1 MYLDRVCLYSLV
13 MVFLFCFAL
22 LHFFCF
28 HFLSLSIS
36 VVLMFYYETFYL
48 INRNDESLV
57 PLKKVRE
64 LSQEV
69 YYSPRKLILLDLT

>member
-1 MYLDRVCLYSLV
+1 MC
-13 MVFLFCFAL
+13 
-22 LHFFCF
+22 
-28 HFLSLSIS
+28 
-36 VVLMFYYETFYL
+36 YYETFYL
-48 INRNDESLV
+48 INGNDESLV